1 MSAIILLVLL
11 GAALVFLETV
21 LVGGVWAIAGILCCA
36 WAVWMALAEYGI
48 WAASIVGAVSIALC
62 IAAFLVWLYVIP
74 KTPFGKK
81 FYLNSKQDG
90 KAPSADFSRLVGCKG
105 VAATVLVPS
114 GKVQIGE
121 NFYDANS
128 VDLHIEQGTEVIV
141 VGADVFGIKVKKF
154 KNKNRKTHMPIG
166 TIITV
171 ILGIVALVA
180 FVVIISFIN
189 TWLKALLAGA
199 PVSMLT
205 LIAMRLRGVPYGMIV
220 DSRIMAVKAGLDL
233 TINQLEEHYLAEGH
247 LIPTIQALIA
257 SDKAGMDLSW
267 KQACAIDL
275 ATKGTGKTVGEA
287 VRTSINPKV
296 IDCPNPS
303 SGRKSIDGVAKDGIQ
318 VKVRA
323 RVTVRTNLERFVG
336 GAQEETIIARVG
348 EGIVTTIGSADSYKF
363 VLEHPDRISKVV
375 LERGLDSGTAY
386 EILSIDIADVDV
398 GENVGAK
405 LQEAQAMANKNMAQA
420 QAEIRRAA
428 AVALE
433 QEMKAKVED
442 MKAKVV
448 EAEAQVPLALA
459 ESLRSGKMGFMD
471 YYRLKNIQADTSMRE
486 SISGEKPKDK

>member
-1 MSAIILLVLL
+1 M
-11 GAALVFLETV
+11 
-21 LVGGVWAIAGILCCA
+21 
-36 WAVWMALAEYGI
+36 
-48 WAASIVGAVSIALC
+48 
-62 IAAFLVWLYVIP
+62 
-74 KTPFGKK
+74 
-81 FYLNSKQDG
+81 N
-90 KAPSADFSRLVGCKG
+90 
-105 VAATVLVPS
+105 
-114 GKVQIGE
+114 
-121 NFYDANS
+121 
-128 VDLHIEQGTEVIV
+128 
-141 VGADVFGIKVKKF
+141 
-154 KNKNRKTHMPIG
+154 
-166 TIITV
+166 IITV
-171 ILGIVALVA
+171 STIVAGIIAVIALI
-180 FVVIISFIN
+180 VVISFIN
-189 TWLKALLAGA
+189 TWLKAMLAGA
-199 PVSMLT
+199 PVSILT

-257 SDKAGMDLSW
+257 AEKASMDLSW

-296 IDCPNPS
+296 IDCPNPN
-303 SGRKSIDGVAKDGIQ
+303 SGRRSIDGVAKDGIQ

-405 LQEAQAMANKNMAQA
+405 LQEAQAIANKNMAQA

-471 YYRLKNIQADTSMRE
+471 YYKLQNIQADTSMRE
-486 SISGEKPKDK
+486 SISGDKPKK

>member
-1 MSAIILLVLL
+1 
-11 GAALVFLETV
+11 
-21 LVGGVWAIAGILCCA
+21 
-36 WAVWMALAEYGI
+36 
-48 WAASIVGAVSIALC
+48 
-62 IAAFLVWLYVIP
+62 
-74 KTPFGKK
+74 
-81 FYLNSKQDG
+81 
-90 KAPSADFSRLVGCKG
+90 
-105 VAATVLVPS
+105 
-114 GKVQIGE
+114 
-121 NFYDANS
+121 
-128 VDLHIEQGTEVIV
+128 
-141 VGADVFGIKVKKF
+141 
-154 KNKNRKTHMPIG
+154 MPIG

-459 ESLRSGKMGFMD
+459 ESLRSGTMGFMD

>member
-1 MSAIILLVLL
+1 MDISTILII
-11 GAALVFLETV
+11 
-21 LVGGVWAIAGILCCA
+21 
-36 WAVWMALAEYGI
+36 
-48 WAASIVGAVSIALC
+48 
-62 IAAFLVWLYVIP
+62 VIS
-74 KTPFGKK
+74 F
-81 FYLNSKQDG
+81 F
-90 KAPSADFSRLVGCKG
+90 
-105 VAATVLVPS
+105 
-114 GKVQIGE
+114 
-121 NFYDANS
+121 
-128 VDLHIEQGTEVIV
+128 
-141 VGADVFGIKVKKF
+141 
-154 KNKNRKTHMPIG
+154 
-166 TIITV
+166 
-171 ILGIVALVA
+171 ALVA
-180 FVVIISFIN
+180 FFVVASFIN
-189 TWLKALLAGA
+189 TWLKAMLAGA
-199 PVSMLT
+199 PVSILT

-220 DSRIMAVKAGLDL
+220 DSRIMAVKAGLNL

-257 SDKAGMDLSW
+257 SEKAGMDLSW

-275 ATKGTGKTVGEA
+275 ATKGTAKTVGEA

-296 IDCPNPS
+296 IDCPS
-303 SGRKSIDGVAKDGIQ
+303 SGSGRTSIDGVAKDGIQ

-323 RVTVRTNLERFVG
+323 RVTVRTNLDRFVG

-348 EGIVTTIGSADSYKF
+348 EGIVTTIGSADTYKY
-363 VLEHPDRISKVV
+363 VLEHPDKISKVV

-433 QEMKAKVED
+433 QEMKAKVVD

-471 YYRLKNIQADTSMRE
+471 YYRLQNIQADTAMRE
-486 SISGEKPKDK
+486 SISTDAPKK

>member
-1 MSAIILLVLL
+1 MSVATIVMIVVIVAAII
-11 GAALVFLETV
+11 
-21 LVGGVWAIAGILCCA
+21 
-36 WAVWMALAEYGI
+36 
-48 WAASIVGAVSIALC
+48 
-62 IAAFLVWLYVIP
+62 AF
-74 KTPFGKK
+74 
-81 FYLNSKQDG
+81 
-90 KAPSADFSRLVGCKG
+90 
-105 VAATVLVPS
+105 
-114 GKVQIGE
+114 
-121 NFYDANS
+121 
-128 VDLHIEQGTEVIV
+128 
-141 VGADVFGIKVKKF
+141 
-154 KNKNRKTHMPIG
+154 
-166 TIITV
+166 
-171 ILGIVALVA
+171 
-180 FVVIISFIN
+180 FVVLSFIN

-233 TINQLEEHYLAEGH
+233 TINQLEEHYLAEGS

-257 SDKAGMDLSW
+257 AEKAGMDLTW

-275 ATKGTGKTVGEA
+275 ATKGTGKTVVEA

-296 IDCPNPS
+296 IDCPNPN

-348 EGIVTTIGSADSYKF
+348 EGIVTTIGSADTYKF

-398 GENVGAK
+398 GENIGAK
-405 LQEAQAMANKNMAQA
+405 LQEAQAIANKNMAQA

-428 AVALE
+428 AVAAE
-433 QEMKAKVED
+433 QEMRAKVVD
-442 MKAKVV
+442 MRAKVV

-459 ESLRSGKMGFMD
+459 ESLRSGNMGFMD
-471 YYRLKNIQADTSMRE
+471 YYRMKNIQADTAMRE
-486 SISGEKPKDK
+486 NISSADKPKNRRNGRHG

>member
-1 MSAIILLVLL
+1 
-11 GAALVFLETV
+11 
-21 LVGGVWAIAGILCCA
+21 
-36 WAVWMALAEYGI
+36 
-48 WAASIVGAVSIALC
+48 
-62 IAAFLVWLYVIP
+62 
-74 KTPFGKK
+74 
-81 FYLNSKQDG
+81 
-90 KAPSADFSRLVGCKG
+90 
-105 VAATVLVPS
+105 
-114 GKVQIGE
+114 
-121 NFYDANS
+121 
-128 VDLHIEQGTEVIV
+128 
-141 VGADVFGIKVKKF
+141 
-154 KNKNRKTHMPIG
+154 MPIG

-405 LQEAQAMANKNMAQA
+405 LQEAQAIANKNMAQA